1 MKKSILLFILL
12 LAASVLQAVAQW
24 MPDTVLGHG
33 YQMQYIEQ
41 PADYAGPERCTIV
54 RKLARGPKPRAAV
67 LYIHGYND
75 YFFQAEEGDRFVD
88 SCYDFYAL
96 DLRKYGRSILPGQ
109 RKFQA
114 HSLKE
119 YFPDIDSAL
128 SVIGRESRYGGPVVM
143 MGHSTG
149 GLISAYYL
157 TLNPDAPVCALIL
170 NSPFL
175 DWNFNGFMRKVAI
188 PVTGFLGRI
197 FPGMEISQGSESLY
211 AQSLLKKYHGE
222 WNFNTAWKTEKP
234 EKVEASWI
242 NAISSAQKALRGK
255 HHMIDVP
262 ILLLHSD
269 KSVYGNK
276 WKEDFRHGD
285 AVLNIEHISKLG
297 RGLGTDVTE
306 VTIPGGLHDLA
317 LSSPEARAEFY
328 TAVFSWLDKVL
339 PHTSR

>member
-1 MKKSILLFILL
+1 MKKFLILVIL
-12 LAASVLQAVAQW
+12 LAASLLQVAAQW
-24 MPDTVLGHG
+24 QPDTVLGHG
-33 YQMQYIEQ
+33 YRMQYIEQ

-54 RKLARGPKPRAAV
+54 RKLAACHKPRATV
-67 LYIHGYND
+67 LYVHGYND

-114 HSLKE
+114 RSLKE

-128 SVIGRESRYGGPVVM
+128 TVIARDGRPHERIVL

-149 GLISAYYL
+149 GLITSYYL
-157 TLNPDAPVCALIL
+157 TLNPQAPVDALIL

-188 PVTGFLGRI
+188 PFVGFLSHI
-197 FPGMEISQGSESLY
+197 FPNMKISQGSESLY
-211 AQSLLKKYHGE
+211 AESLLKKHHGE
-222 WNFNTAWKTEKP
+222 WEFNTAWKTEKP
-234 EKVEASWI
+234 EKVEASWV

-255 HHMIDVP
+255 HPKIAVP

-269 KSVYGNK
+269 NSVYGNE
-276 WKEDFRHGD
+276 WNDSFMRGD
-285 AVLNIEHISKLG
+285 AVLNVEHISKLG
-297 RGLGTDVTE
+297 RELGTDVTE
-306 VTIPGGLHDLA
+306 VEIPDGLHDLA
-317 LSSPEARAEFY
+317 LSSPAVRAAFY
-328 TAVFSWLDKVL
+328 DAVFSWLDKVQ
-339 PHTSR
+339 PATCR